1 MVGNGQFIYLDIFFS
16 SADFCIV
23 CAIDPTPVGTRPKK
37 PLTYENV
44 MCRLV
49 SFKI

>member
-1 MVGNGQFIYLDIFFS
+1 MLGNGQSIYRDIFF

-23 CAIDPTPVGTRPKK
+23 CAIDPTPVGTRPEK
-37 PLTYENV
+37 PLTYGNV
-44 MCRLV
+44 MYRLV